1 MSDSEALRI
10 DKLLWHLRLAKSRT
24 LAQDWVQAGY
34 MRVNGMRVLHCH
46 LLIHLGDVIT
56 FPRGDDILTIRVD
69 QIPEQRGPAPE
80 ARKCYSFLTANKN
93 I

>member
-24 LAQDWVQAGY
+24 LAQNWVQAGY
-34 MRVNGMRVLHCH
+34 MRVNGKRVLHSH

-56 FPRGDDILTIRVD
+56 LPRGDDILTIRID
-69 QIPEQRGPAPE
+69 QIPARRGPAPE
-80 ARKCYSFLTANKN
+80 AQKCYSFLTANKN